1 MAAIKNERALSEV
14 IGFILLLGVIVAAFS
29 LWITYVIPA
38 DGREKEI
45 DQMNA
50 VKDRFTDYKISTD
63 SLWVNNQS
71 GVTLST
77 SFNLGTGGGN
87 TEAGGLFLPLLQPQ
101 ASSATLTV
109 SDNGDKLNIT
119 RSSTSLASLY
129 NMSTLSYQ
137 SENYYWIQQKYYY
150 QLGGVFL
157 SQETGTANR
166 ISPAISIV
174 GNSDNTITVTVVP
187 IELLGGGSIG
197 GNGPVRIDT
206 RLKNLQDPV
215 LLEPN
220 TYVNIS
226 VDNVADKATALMWM
240 NSVFNETRI
249 RGGVINP
256 AYYTFGVAE
265 TPVTKRASA
274 FINIVGPAG
283 GSTNDVY
290 LTVRPVEYVV
300 TLNNIASG
308 LN

>member
-1 MAAIKNERALSEV
+1 MNTIRDERALSEV

-29 LWITYVIPA
+29 LWITYVVPV

-45 DQMNA
+45 DQMNG

-63 SLWVNNQS
+63 SLWLNNQS

-101 ASSATLTV
+101 ASGATLSV

-119 RSSTSLASLY
+119 RSSSSLASLY

-137 SENYYWIQQKYYY
+137 SENHYWIQQKYYY

-157 SQETGTANR
+157 SQDNGTANR
-166 ISPAISIV
+166 ISPSISIV
-174 GNSDNTITVTVVP
+174 ANSDDTITVTIVP
-187 IELLGGGSIG
+187 IQLLGGGNIG
-197 GNGPVRIDT
+197 GNGPVRVDT
-206 RLKNLQDPV
+206 RLRNLQAPV
-215 LLEPN
+215 VLEPN

-226 VDNVADKATALMWM
+226 VNNVADKATALMWM
-240 NSVFNETRI
+240 NAVFNETRI
-249 RGGVINP
+249 RGGVTNP
-256 AYYTFGVAE
+256 AYYTFGVGE
-265 TPVTKRASA
+265 NPVTKRGSA
-274 FINIVGPAG
+274 YINIVGPAG
-283 GSTNDVY
+283 GSTSDVY
-290 LTVRPVEYVV
+290 LTVKPVEYVV

-308 LN
+308 LS